1 MEIPQ
6 YFVSLTLRAIYSG
19 LILGLPSGI
28 YLYGT
33 FFLDNLYQLSLKLIS
48 KITYETINF
57 VRTYDKRK
65 ITKVVSGLRC
75 VFFSNSLGNLCE
87 LQTRYQYGLEHDTKR
102 ATKKF
107 RAGRDGNEKVM
118 E

>member
-28 YLYGT
+28 HLKGT
-33 FFLDNLYQLSLKLIS
+33 FFLDYLYQLSLKLIS
-48 KITYETINF
+48 KITYETIDF
-57 VRTYDKRK
+57 VRTYDKK
-65 ITKVVSGLRC
+65 NTKVVSGLRC

-87 LQTRYQYGLEHDTKR
+87 FQTRYQYGLEHDTKR

-107 RAGRDGNEKVM
+107 GAGRDGNEKVM